1 MQRKVFVLALLLYL
15 SWGVLLLDLS
25 NLFVYFLDRLKFLE
39 RALFDHQ
46 LIYLA
51 ISLHLFNSLD
61 HIYFGLGILQ
71 R

>member
-1 MQRKVFVLALLLYL
+1 
-15 SWGVLLLDLS
+15 LLLDLS

-61 HIYFGLGILQ
+61 HIYFGLCILQ